1 MKIDFVIGSLYAG
14 GAERVVSTLAN
25 HFAEKGHSVRVIT
38 FRGGD
43 HYSLHPS
50 VKRIHG
56 TSKLIF
62 FNYTVLRAFLFLLK
76 FYFKRKNRPDII
88 SSHIDLMGFATI
100 PVSRIY
106 GIKLT
111 VSEHFNHFNRK
122 LTIQKK
128 ILWNFLYKF
137 PETLTVLTKF
147 DLPYFKPKTKNVEVI
162 LNPSSFVPIT
172 DLNRSRNRTILA
184 VGDLNRFE
192 HKGFDN
198 LLDIAEEVLTSQ
210 PDWNLKIVGQGE
222 YGMNILMEKINTSP
236 IKKQIIF
243 TGYRNDVKELMAN
256 SEIFILSSRHE
267 GLPLVLIEA
276 MSQGM
281 ACISYDCISGPSEII
296 DSGINGLLIDNQNKE
311 EMIEN
316 LKNLIVDDKLRNKLR
331 QNSIKSL
338 DRFSI
343 DNIGNQWEDLF
354 KKIVYN

>member
-1 MKIDFVIGSLYAG
+1 
-14 GAERVVSTLAN
+14 
-25 HFAEKGHSVRVIT
+25 
-38 FRGGD
+38 
-43 HYSLHPS
+43 
-50 VKRIHG
+50 
-56 TSKLIF
+56 
-62 FNYTVLRAFLFLLK
+62 
-76 FYFKRKNRPDII
+76 
-88 SSHIDLMGFATI
+88 
-100 PVSRIY
+100 
-106 GIKLT
+106 
-111 VSEHFNHFNRK
+111 
-122 LTIQKK
+122 
-128 ILWNFLYKF
+128 
-137 PETLTVLTKF
+137 
-147 DLPYFKPKTKNVEVI
+147 
-162 LNPSSFVPIT
+162 
-172 DLNRSRNRTILA
+172 
-184 VGDLNRFE
+184 
-192 HKGFDN
+192 
-198 LLDIAEEVLTSQ
+198 
-210 PDWNLKIVGQGE
+210 
-222 YGMNILMEKINTSP
+222 MNILMEKINTSP